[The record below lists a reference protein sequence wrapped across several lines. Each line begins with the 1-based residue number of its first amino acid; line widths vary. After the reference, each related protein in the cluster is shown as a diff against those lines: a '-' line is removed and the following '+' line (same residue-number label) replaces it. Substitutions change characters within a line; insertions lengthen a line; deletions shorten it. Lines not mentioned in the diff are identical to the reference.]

1 MLKNDDAI
9 VVRGAR
15 EHNLKNIN
23 VIIPRNTLTVI
34 TGLSGSGKST
44 LAFDT
49 VYAEGQRRYV
59 ESLSN
64 YAKQFLDIL
73 KKPEVESIDGL
84 SPTISIQQKTSSHN
98 PRSTVGTV
106 TEIYDH
112 IRLLYA
118 RISKAICSN
127 CKKPISS
134 QTAQQMV
141 DHIMEMP
148 EGTKLSIMAPIVRG
162 RIGEY
167 QKELQAMRQKGFS
180 RIRIDGEI
188 LDLSQNITLDKQ
200 KKHDIDVYIDRLIV
214 RKPQAQVPSVI
225 KGFDSIRA
233 RLQESIETALK
244 LSEGLT
250 RIAFQAGNEKTE
262 NEVLFSEK
270 YACIDCGISYPTPE
284 PRTFSFNSPMGACR
298 TCDGLGYFAENIQDA
313 STDDNDD
320 EENSDA
326 SKIYVACSECKGS
339 RLRPESLCFMIGD
352 KNIAEISSYS
362 IEKLFSFFTSLKL
375 SSREMQISDRIL
387 KEIKERLSFLIHV
400 GVDYLSLNRT
410 ATTLSGG
417 EAQRIRLATQIGSA
431 LSGVTYVLDEPS
443 IGLHQRD
450 NDKLLETLEQLR
462 DLGNTV
468 LVVEHDKDTIERA
481 DHVIDL
487 GPGAGVHGGEL
498 IAQGDYEDIIS
509 SPRSLTG
516 KYLSGKLKIDIP
528 KKRRPVQANKKITIH
543 NVSQNNIKNLTVDF
557 PLETLICVTGVSGSG
572 KSTLILDTL
581 YPLVMHEL
589 YKSKLPEIKYKNITG
604 LNLIDK
610 IVDIDQSP
618 IGRTPR
624 SNPAT
629 YTGTFSFIRDLFS
642 QLPESRARG
651 FKPGRFSFNVK
662 GGRCEKCQG
671 AGQVKLEMTFLS
683 DHYVLCDECDGKRFN
698 QDTLS
703 IKFKGKSISDVLN
716 LTIEEA
722 SQLFDNIPSLKIKLT
737 TLSEVGLGYI
747 TLGQS
752 ANTLSGG
759 EAQRMKLSR
768 ELSKR
773 STGKTLYILDEPS
786 TGLHFDDVRK
796 LTEVM
801 HKLVDQGN
809 TVIVIEHNLE
819 IIKTSDY
826 ILDMGPEG
834 GERGGQIVAQ
844 GTPEQIIKNKSSI
857 TGKYLKDY
865 L

>member
-1 MLKNDDAI
+1 MLKNDEAI

-15 EHNLKNIN
+15 EHNLKNLN
-23 VIIPRNTLTVI
+23 VTIPRNSLTVI

-49 VYAEGQRRYV
+49 IYAEGQRRYV

-106 TEIYDH
+106 TEIYDY

-118 RISKAICSN
+118 RIAKALCSN
-127 CKKPISS
+127 CRKPISS
-134 QTAQQMV
+134 QTAQQIV
-141 DHIMEMP
+141 DQILDMP
-148 EGTKLSIMAPIVRG
+148 EGTKLSIMAPIIRG
-162 RIGEY
+162 RKGEY

-180 RIRIDGEI
+180 RVRIDSEI
-188 LDLSQNITLDKQ
+188 LDLSQQITLDKQ

-214 RKPQAQVPSVI
+214 RKPQSQVPSVM

-233 RLQESIETALK
+233 RLQESVETALK
-244 LSEGLT
+244 LAEGLV
-250 RIAFQAGNEKTE
+250 RISFE
-262 NEVLFSEK
+262 NDNQKEILYSEK

-284 PRTFSFNSPMGACR
+284 PRTFSFNSPMGACK
-298 TCDGLGYFAENIQDA
+298 TCDGLGYFSESLHNQAV
-313 STDDNDD
+313 DDEGD
-320 EENSDA
+320 EENTDNTL
-326 SKIYVACSECKGS
+326 IYVACGECKGS
-339 RLRPESLCFMIGD
+339 RLRPESLCFTIAD
-352 KNIAEISSYS
+352 KNIAEISTLSV
-362 IEKLFSFFTSLKL
+362 EKLYSYFVSLKL
-375 SSREMQISDRIL
+375 SNRELQISERIL

-400 GVDYLSLNRT
+400 GVDYLSLDRT

-487 GPGAGVHGGEL
+487 GPGAGVHGGQL
-498 IAQGDYEDIIS
+498 IAEGDYESIIS
-509 SPRSLTG
+509 SPQSLTG
-516 KYLSGKLKIDIP
+516 KYLSGKLKINVP
-528 KKRRPVQANKKITIH
+528 KKRRPLQPNKKITISNISH
-543 NVSQNNIKNLTVDF
+543 NNIKDLTVDF
-557 PLETLICVTGVSGSG
+557 PLGVFVCITGVSGSG

-581 YPLVMHEL
+581 YPLVMHKL
-589 YKSKLPEIKYKNITG
+589 YKTKLPPLTYKNISG
-604 LNLIDK
+604 LDLIDK

-642 QLPESRARG
+642 QLPESRTRG

-671 AGQVKLEMTFLS
+671 AGQVKLEMSFLS

-698 QDTLS
+698 PDTLS

-722 SQLFDNIPSLKIKLT
+722 AQLFDNIPSLKIKLT
-737 TLSEVGLGYI
+737 TLVEVGLGYI

-796 LTEVM
+796 LTEVL
-801 HKLVDQGN
+801 HRLVDQGN
-809 TVIVIEHNLE
+809 SVLVIEHNLE
-819 IIKTSDY
+819 IIKTADH
-826 ILDMGPEG
+826 IIDMGPEG
-834 GERGGQIVAQ
+834 GERGGNIVAQ
-844 GTPEQIIKNKSSI
+844 GTPEQVIKNRSSL
-857 TGKYLKDY
+857 TAKYLAEY